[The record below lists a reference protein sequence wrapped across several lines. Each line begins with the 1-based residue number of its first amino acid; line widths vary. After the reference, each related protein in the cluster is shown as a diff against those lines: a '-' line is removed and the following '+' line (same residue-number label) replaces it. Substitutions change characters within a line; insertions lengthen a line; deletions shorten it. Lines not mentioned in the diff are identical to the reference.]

1 MSTQLTK
8 VTAGTTTSPIQINSN
23 QSVFLGPQVLG
34 GSVLLQF
41 ADTQSGPWQS
51 WGAGTATEGAS
62 FRLTNGKTYGWIQA
76 TATTQAATLAIS
88 DIGQVFNPF
97 PVSEI
102 VSICRPMASGSTTSE
117 TTLFSMRIPPLVLPY
132 NFTMRVEAS
141 AHYTNNANAKTLQCR
156 INGIGGT
163 LFYQSGALASTLNL
177 NFVAKC
183 GGQGDGVTWAGF
195 GSGLT
200 NIGAGLS
207 STAFTSLS
215 RDYISQETEI
225 VITCTKATGTDAFVL
240 ESLVISLC

>member
-1 MSTQLTK
+1 MSTQLMK

-34 GSVLLQF
+34 GSVLLQYG
-41 ADTQSGPWQS
+41 DTQTGPWYS
-51 WGAGTATEGAS
+51 WSPGSATEGAS
-62 FRLTNGKTYGWIQA
+62 FRLTNGKTTGWIQA

-88 DIGQVFNPF
+88 DIGQVTNQF
-97 PVSEI
+97 PVSEL
-102 VSICRPMASGSTTSE
+102 VSICSPIASASTTSE

-132 NFTMRVEAS
+132 NFTLRVEA
-141 AHYTNNANAKTLQCR
+141 AADYTNNANAKTLQCR

-163 LFYQSGALASTLNL
+163 LFYQSGALANTLNV

-215 RDYISQETEI
+215 RDYLSQETEI
-225 VITCTKATGTDAFVL
+225 VISCTKATGTDAFVL
-240 ESLVISLC
+240 ENLVISLY